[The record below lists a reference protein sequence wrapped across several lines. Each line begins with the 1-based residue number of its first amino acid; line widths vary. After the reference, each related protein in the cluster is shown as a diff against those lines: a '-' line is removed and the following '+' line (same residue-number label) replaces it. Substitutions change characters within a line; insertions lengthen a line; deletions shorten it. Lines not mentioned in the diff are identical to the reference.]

1 MQVLWK
7 DRFFFFKKLNPFIVQ
22 IMIGPGL
29 KFNVNTTFIEK
40 DQVKF
45 K

>member
-1 MQVLWK
+1 MKGQIK
-7 DRFFFFKKLNPFIVQ
+7 KKNKLNPFFVQ